1 MQVFQITLDLGNKY
15 RNSVVISFDS
25 LVRNCILPIFILK
38 FVSEQPKGNLKL
50 KKIITTFALLLL
62 CINSLNAQF
71 GQQEVLSVE
80 AFLSVDK
87 IRPGDEFKIGVK
99 ARIEHKWHINSRK
112 PADEFLIPTKVEFAQ
127 IDGFEFGEVYY
138 PEGQMLKFEFS
149 ETPLSVYEGD
159 VLFWTKAKVSEGII
173 PGELK
178 ISGDFSYQACNDVMC
193 LIPTS
198 KSFEIVASIVGA
210 GTPVKQ
216 INESEFEIKLSQL
229 AGERSTNEIS
239 NLISERGL
247 VLTLSFIFLGG
258 LLLNLTPCVYPIIP
272 ITISFFVG
280 QASGKISKSFF
291 LALIYVLGMSITY
304 SVLGVVA
311 AMTGG
316 LLGSSLQ
323 NPLVLVAI
331 AGVFLLFAA
340 SMFGAFEIRVP
351 AFLSNMAGGSRQG
364 VIGSL
369 FMGLTVGIVAAPCI
383 GPFVLSLL
391 TYVAAKGDPFTGF
404 LLFFVLSL
412 GLGFPYIF
420 LGTFS
425 SSIKNLPRSGEWM
438 VWVKKV
444 FGVVMIAMAVYF
456 IDPLISNF
464 IYAVIFTAT
473 VVLGGILVGFFDK
486 STASFGWFKG
496 LKPAIGTLMILLGVW
511 TSVSAWTDANTEHV
525 NWQPYD
531 EQLVAQAI
539 NEDKPIL
546 IDFYADW
553 CIPCK
558 QIEKK
563 LFTQPAIIEKSGKF
577 LALKADL
584 TKEKSLGV
592 KDLRTKY
599 EVHGVPTI
607 ILIDGSGN
615 EHRRFTDELLNF
627 STEEFLEIMAGA
639 LNRNE

>member
-1 MQVFQITLDLGNKY
+1 M
-15 RNSVVISFDS
+15 
-25 LVRNCILPIFILK
+25 
-38 FVSEQPKGNLKL
+38 
-50 KKIITTFALLLL
+50 KKILTTFALLLL
-62 CINSLNAQF
+62 CINSLSAQF
-71 GQQEVLSVE
+71 GGKEVLDLQ

-87 IRPGDEFKIGVK
+87 IRPGAEFKIGVK
-99 ARIEHKWHINSRK
+99 VRIVPEWHINSHK
-112 PADEFLIPTKVEFAQ
+112 PAEEFLIPTIVELAQ
-127 IDGFEFGEVYY
+127 IDGFEFGESYY
-138 PEGQMLKFEFS
+138 PEGQLLKFEFS
-149 ETPLSVYEGD
+149 EIPLSVYEGE
-159 VLFWTKAKVSEGII
+159 VVFWTKAKAAEDLL

-178 ISGDFSYQACNDVMC
+178 ISGDFSYQACNDVSC
-193 LIPTS
+193 LIPSS
-198 KSFEIVASIVGA
+198 KSFEIVTSIVDAGA
-210 GTPVKQ
+210 PVIQ
-216 INESEFEIKLSQL
+216 INKSEFELKLSHL

-239 NLISERGL
+239 QLISESGL
-247 VLTLSFIFLGG
+247 VLTLGFIFLGG

-351 AFLSNMAGGSRQG
+351 AFLSNMAGGSKQG
-364 VIGSL
+364 VLGSL

-456 IDPLISNF
+456 INPLISNF
-464 IYAVIFTAT
+464 IYVALFTGT
-473 VVLGGILVGFFDK
+473 VVLGGILIGFLDK
-486 STASFGWFKG
+486 STAGFGWFKG
-496 LKPAIGTLMILLGVW
+496 LKPAIGTLMILFGVW
-511 TSVSAWTDANTEHV
+511 TSVSAWTESNTEHV
-525 NWQPYD
+525 NWQPYA
-531 EQLVAQAI
+531 EQLVAQAA
-539 NEDKPIL
+539 NEGKPIL

-563 LFTQPAIIEKSGKF
+563 LFTQPEIIEKSERF
-577 LALKADL
+577 LALKGDL
-584 TKEKSLGV
+584 TKENSQDVQG
-592 KDLRTKY
+592 LRLKY
-599 EVHGVPTI
+599 KVHGVPTI
-607 ILIDGSGN
+607 ILIDGNGN
-615 EHRRFTDELLNF
+615 ERRRFTDELLKF
-627 STEEFLEIMAGA
+627 STEEFLEIMEGV
-639 LNRNE
+639 LSKN